1 MKATFTRLFFA
12 WRAAC
17 GRDATRARSLAR
29 RQAAVSIPWPD
40 KTVFLVNPNPLV
52 RDRAG
57 VAILAAFAGVMLML
71 GLSQSPLP
79 RYLSDRAVRPSMEAA
94 MRAGN
99 AGAATWLGARFEED
113 YPGLLASQ
121 ADAGEAT
128 AMYLVGR
135 ALMRDPTASRAY
147 PRSVGM
153 TRGQRETI
161 GWDFVRRAAAAG
173 NEAALLLLI
182 DRGQSLQ
189 ADASVSPPGA
199 GVPTPA
205 GKN

>member
-12 WRAAC
+12 LRY
-17 GRDATRARSLAR
+17 GTDASLAR
-29 RQAAVSIPWPD
+29 RQAAASIQWPA
-40 KTVFLVNPNPLV
+40 KTLFLVNPNPSV

-57 VAILAAFAGVMLML
+57 VVILATFAGVMLMQ

-79 RYLSDRAVRPSMEAA
+79 RYLADRAVRPSMEAA

-99 AGAATWLGARFEED
+99 PGAATWLGARFETD

-121 ADAGEAT
+121 ADAGEPG

-135 ALMRDPTASRAY
+135 ALMRGAIAPRDY

-153 TRGQRETI
+153 TRAQKEAI
-161 GWDFVRRAAAAG
+161 GRDFVRRAAAAG
-173 NEAALLLLI
+173 NEDALLLLI

-189 ADASVSPPGA
+189 ADASVSVPAA
-199 GVPTPA
+199 GGSAPA
-205 GKN
+205 GSN

>member
-1 MKATFTRLFFA
+1 
-12 WRAAC
+12 
-17 GRDATRARSLAR
+17 
-29 RQAAVSIPWPD
+29 
-40 KTVFLVNPNPLV
+40 
-52 RDRAG
+52 
-57 VAILAAFAGVMLML
+57 
-71 GLSQSPLP
+71 
-79 RYLSDRAVRPSMEAA
+79 
-94 MRAGN
+94 
-99 AGAATWLGARFEED
+99 
-113 YPGLLASQ
+113 
-121 ADAGEAT
+121 
-128 AMYLVGR
+128 MYLVGR

-199 GVPTPA
+199 GVRRRRQELKRPPPA
-205 GKN
+205 PGILAEDRSRGCQALRASADVNAP

>member
-40 KTVFLVNPNPLV
+40 KTVFLVNPDPSV
-52 RDRAG
+52 RDRAA
-57 VAILAAFAGVMLML
+57 VVILAIVVGIVLVQAI
-71 GLSQSPLP
+71 SNSPLP
-79 RYLSDRAVRPSMEAA
+79 RYLDDHAVRPSMEAA

-99 AGAATWLGARFEED
+99 AGAATWLGARFEND

-199 GVPTPA
+199 GVQTPA